1 MASIN
6 FNHLPPE
13 YQHLLVLAKEKYNLD
28 VVPLQELNGGRTG
41 AYVYLVSVSTG
52 DQQQIQHL
60 VVKFDHV
67 NEKARQTE
75 IERHHQAVSQA
86 PASFA
91 GQHMAE
97 LAYEVED
104 QGAVALFYSIAGQ
117 SLQNYRTLASIE
129 SQRMLEELFRA
140 TNNHLLNGWNSGAS
154 FQQALLPQKLLEKWL
169 GYRLKPEGQIGSFI
183 KATFAIDPHTEGF
196 VIQGQIYP
204 NPLEYGI
211 NADHWST
218 ARALDVLTGFQ
229 HGDLNIGNIL
239 AMFAPES
246 GEILGYFLIDFALY
260 KPDMPLLYDQRYL
273 ELSYLIRELER
284 VPVNKWVDFI
294 TTFTNTDIPNPRDVP
309 VEMASACTV
318 INAGREAYQKWIQ
331 EAHPSL
337 SDDLWGQFWLAGVA
351 VGLNFCNK
359 NVLSTEERLAAL
371 IYSSAHLKR
380 YCKQFGIPSPVDVR
394 LLYEANQWRANPLEE
409 ISATAHI
416 PQHKDLPAQLTPF
429 IGRVEELKSVT
440 DLLLRE
446 NIRLL
451 TLTGPG
457 GTGKTRLAL
466 QAASELQDSFDDGV
480 FFIDLAP
487 VRDPKSVLP
496 AIARAI
502 GLREISDQP
511 LVLLLKQYLQ
521 AQRVMLLLDNFEQVT
536 AAALDIA
543 ELIRDCPQLKLEVTS
558 REALSIRGEH
568 VYPVSPLELPDV
580 ESRQATLD
588 QLAQAESIQLFIDRA
603 QAVEPEFQLTE
614 ENAPSIVELCVRL
627 DGLPLAI
634 ELATARIGLFTP
646 QDLLN
651 RVGSRLKL
659 SGSGARDMPERQ
671 QTLRRTID
679 WSYELLGAG
688 EQRLFEL
695 LSVFSGSTIEAAEGV
710 VSLIK
715 FSEDINL
722 DVLDGLTSLVAKNLV
737 RKVDL
742 PSGFT
747 KLAMLETIREYAC
760 ERLEEN
766 PDFSQA
772 VRLAHATYFANF
784 SQSQWEHPVGDGR
797 EAVIERLEADIENL
811 QIAWNYWVRQGN
823 LEQLRKLSDSLW
835 LIYDARGWYHA
846 TVELSND
853 LLKVLSLA
861 PSTPEILL
869 EKILLQT
876 SLARALMAVKGY
888 TPEVETAYNHA
899 LQMAQSS
906 DQGSQM
912 FPVLRALYSFYTF
925 RGEFEKGLS
934 IGRQI
939 LELAEHNNDSYMRV
953 AGYFVLGS
961 SLAFTGD
968 NQTGLENLD
977 KGISN
982 IDRHWHP
989 SRRFLLGNY
998 PGVSCYTASSILL
1011 WGLGYPDK
1019 AIQRANA
1026 AVDLAKE
1033 INHPYSLAYALFHN
1047 GYLRYWMRDVAQ
1059 SLEYAQAVLEVAEKH
1074 KFQIWSAVGNCLQ
1087 GAALAGVGRP
1097 GEGMVIIQHGM
1108 DLYQGL
1114 KSPPIFWPIL
1124 RSLQA
1129 KVCGQA
1135 GKPEQGLTYIEESI
1149 AIPTHGYGKVLLAE
1163 FFQIKGNL
1171 LLMRSPDSPSTAE
1184 PWFRQALETAQEQGA
1199 SMLELRAAIS
1209 LVRVWRDMGKVT
1221 QARQLLIEAYQK
1233 LNEGFSTVDLK
1244 EARSLLD
1251 QMSETK
1257 PAS

>member
-1 MASIN
+1 MTSNI
-6 FNHLPPE
+6 FSHLSPE
-13 YQHLLVLAKEKYNLD
+13 YQHLLELAKEKYGLN
-28 VVPLQELNGGRTG
+28 VIPLQELNGGRTG
-41 AYVYLVSVSTG
+41 AFVYLVSVSTG
-52 DQQQIQHL
+52 DPQQIQHL
-60 VVKFDHV
+60 VIKFDHV
-67 NEKARQTE
+67 NQKAKQTE

-86 PASFA
+86 PANFA
-91 GQHMAE
+91 SQHIPE

-104 QGAVALFYSIAGQ
+104 QGAVALFYTIAGQ
-117 SLQNYRTLASIE
+117 SLQRYRTLASLE
-129 SQRMLEELFRA
+129 SQRMLEVLFKA
-140 TNNHLLNGWNSGAS
+140 TNNHLLNGWNAGAS
-154 FQQALLPQKLLEKWL
+154 FEQALHPQKLLGKWL
-169 GYRLKPEGQIGSFI
+169 GYRLKPEGQIGSFLND
-183 KATFAIDPHTEGF
+183 TFNINPHIEGF

-204 NPLEYGI
+204 NPLAYGI
-211 NADHWST
+211 DADRWGT
-218 ARALDVLTGFQ
+218 TRGLDILTGFQ

-239 AMFAPES
+239 AMFASES
-246 GEILGYFLIDFALY
+246 AELLGYFLIDFALY
-260 KPDMPLLYDQRYL
+260 KSDMPLLYDQRYL

-284 VPVNKWVDFI
+284 VPLDTWVDFI
-294 TTFTNTDIPNPRDVP
+294 TAFTNFDIPDPRDVP
-309 VEMASACTV
+309 VEMAGACTV
-318 INAGREAYQKWIQ
+318 INAGRESYQDWIH

-359 NVLSTEERLAAL
+359 NILSTEERLAAL
-371 IYSSAHLKR
+371 IYSCIHLKR
-380 YCKQFGIPSPVDVR
+380 YCKQFGIPSPIDVR
-394 LLYEANQWRANPLEE
+394 LLYEADQWRTNLLEVE
-409 ISATAHI
+409 TTNAHVL
-416 PQHKDLPAQLTPF
+416 QRKDLPAQLTPF

-446 NIRLL
+446 NVRLL

-480 FFIDLAP
+480 FFVDLAP

-496 AIARAI
+496 AIARTI

-511 LVLLLKQYLQ
+511 LVLVLKQYL
-521 AQRVMLLLDNFEQVT
+521 RTLSIMLLLDNFEQVT
-536 AAALDIA
+536 SAALDIA
-543 ELIRDCPQLKLEVTS
+543 ELIRDCPKLKLEVTS

-568 VYPVSPLELPDV
+568 VYPVPPLELPDV
-580 ESRQATLD
+580 ESQKAPIGR
-588 QLAQAESIQLFIDRA
+588 LAQAESIQLFIDRA
-603 QAVEPEFQLTE
+603 QAIKPEFQLTE

-646 QDLLN
+646 QDLLS
-651 RVGSRLKL
+651 RVGSSLKL
-659 SGSGARDMPERQ
+659 LGSGARDMPERQ

-679 WSYELLGAG
+679 WSYELLDAG
-688 EQRLFEL
+688 ERRLFEL

-710 VSLIK
+710 ANLIK
-715 FSEDINL
+715 FPQEMNIDI
-722 DVLDGLTSLVAKNLV
+722 LDGLTSLVAKNLV

-742 PSGFT
+742 PSGIT

-760 ERLEEN
+760 ERLDEN
-766 PDFSQA
+766 TDFSQA
-772 VRLAHATYFANF
+772 AHLAHARYFANF
-784 SQSQWEHPVGDGR
+784 SQYQWEHPVGDGR
-797 EAVIERLEADIENL
+797 EAVIERLEDDIENL
-811 QIAWNYWVRQGN
+811 QIAWGFWVGQGN

-853 LLKVLSLA
+853 LLKVLSSA
-861 PSTPEILL
+861 PSTPEILW

-906 DQGSQM
+906 DQGTQL

-925 RGEFEKGLS
+925 RGEFDKGLA

-939 LELAEHNNDSYMRV
+939 LELAERNNDSYMRV
-953 AGYFVLGS
+953 TGYFVLGS

-968 NQTGLENLD
+968 NLSGLENLD
-977 KGISN
+977 KGIST

-989 SRRFLLGNY
+989 SRRFMLGNY
-998 PGVSCYTASSILL
+998 PGVSCYTASSLLL
-1011 WGLGYPDK
+1011 WGLGYPEK
-1019 AIQRANA
+1019 AIRRANA
-1026 AVDLAKE
+1026 SVDLAKE

-1047 GYLRYWMRDVAQ
+1047 GYLRYWMRDVAL

-1074 KFQIWSAVGNCLQ
+1074 QFQIWSAVGNCLQ
-1087 GAALAGVGRP
+1087 GSALAGIGRAE
-1097 GEGMVIIQHGM
+1097 EGMAIIQHGM

-1135 GKPEQGLTYIEESI
+1135 GKPELGLTYIEEPI
-1149 AIPTHGYGKVLLAE
+1149 AIPTHGYGKVLLTE
-1163 FFQIKGNL
+1163 FYQIKGNL
-1171 LLMRSPDSPSTAE
+1171 LLIRSPGKPSDAE
-1184 PWFRQALETAQEQGA
+1184 PWFQRALETAREQGA

-1209 LVRVWRDMGKVT
+1209 LARVWRDMGKAT
-1221 QARQLLIEAYQK
+1221 QGHQLLNETYQK
-1233 LNEGFSTVDLK
+1233 LTEGFSTVDLK
-1244 EARSLLD
+1244 EAQSLLEE
-1251 QMSETK
+1251 MSETR
-1257 PAS
+1257 PDS